1 MIYADFGRYFK
12 YLKTLKKLLIGAVLS
27 GVLVSITSG
36 FAIPG
41 MIAGVFP
48 VIFGDKP
55 LPLFLQN
62 YVASMVAPENL
73 QSTVLMTA
81 CLCIPLLFAIRG
93 GAMFFNGYLTS
104 YVGMKLLEILRT
116 EAFSRLQYLPLA
128 YHEKKKRGQLMM
140 RLLSDTS
147 NVQTGITQVAND
159 LIKQPLTLI
168 SALGYL
174 LYLSSHNEHASILL
188 VNLFFISLSIIPIR
202 FLGNRVMK
210 KSRQVQEQLGDI
222 TSVAQENLSSQREVR
237 SYGMQEQQVGI
248 FRSLIARFIR
258 LQLKSLKYGYFM
270 MPALEGISAIGL
282 CYLLVKGASMGL
294 AEEEFLSIALALF
307 MCYDPIKRLGASIGR
322 LKNAQAS
329 LNRLNEILN
338 EPDNMPEPKNPLT
351 LGKSVGHVRF
361 DHVDFAY
368 TDDRDTLS
376 EINVDILPGQVVALV
391 GPSGAGKTTFAS
403 LIPRFYDVKS
413 GQVCIDGIDIK
424 KTSKSNIRKNIA
436 LVSQSSVLFHGSIMD
451 NIRMGRPN
459 ATDEEVRRA
468 AEEAS
473 VTEFVDTL
481 PNGFKTQLGDGGSGL
496 SGGQRQRV
504 AIARAFLKDAPILI
518 LDEATAS
525 LDSESESKIQIELDR
540 LVKGRTT
547 FIIAHRFSSIRIAN
561 RILVFEAGRIIA
573 DGSHEDLYVTCP
585 LYKELYD
592 RQSL

>member
-1 MIYADFGRYFK
+1 
-12 YLKTLKKLLIGAVLS
+12 
-27 GVLVSITSG
+27 
-36 FAIPG
+36 
-41 MIAGVFP
+41 
-48 VIFGDKP
+48 
-55 LPLFLQN
+55 
-62 YVASMVAPENL
+62 
-73 QSTVLMTA
+73 
-81 CLCIPLLFAIRG
+81 
-93 GAMFFNGYLTS
+93 
-104 YVGMKLLEILRT
+104 
-116 EAFSRLQYLPLA
+116 
-128 YHEKKKRGQLMM
+128 
-140 RLLSDTS
+140 
-147 NVQTGITQVAND
+147 
-159 LIKQPLTLI
+159 
-168 SALGYL
+168 
-174 LYLSSHNEHASILL
+174 
-188 VNLFFISLSIIPIR
+188 
-202 FLGNRVMK
+202 
-210 KSRQVQEQLGDI
+210 
-222 TSVAQENLSSQREVR
+222 
-237 SYGMQEQQVGI
+237 
-248 FRSLIARFIR
+248 
-258 LQLKSLKYGYFM
+258 
-270 MPALEGISAIGL
+270 
-282 CYLLVKGASMGL
+282 
-294 AEEEFLSIALALF
+294 
-307 MCYDPIKRLGASIGR
+307 
-322 LKNAQAS
+322 
-329 LNRLNEILN
+329 LNEILD
-338 EPDNMPEPKNPLT
+338 EPDNMPEPKNPLA

-376 EINVDILPGQVVALV
+376 GINVDILPGQVVALV

-436 LVSQSSVLFHGSIMD
+436 LVSQSPVLFHGSIMD

-481 PNGFKTQLGDGGSGL
+481 PNGFNTQLGDGGSGL

-525 LDSESESKIQIELDR
+525 LDSESESKIQVELDR